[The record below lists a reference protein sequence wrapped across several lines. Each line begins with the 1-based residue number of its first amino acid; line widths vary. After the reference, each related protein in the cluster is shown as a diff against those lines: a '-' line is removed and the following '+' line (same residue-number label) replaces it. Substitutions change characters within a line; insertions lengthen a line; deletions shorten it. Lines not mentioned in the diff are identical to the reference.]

1 MKSQMN
7 SLKLFQTNF
16 QCSPVSSAQAH
27 GRVNLI
33 GEHTDYNYGFV
44 LPTLNDQKI
53 EVSIGPRSDSQIVG
67 ISDEFG
73 KKSSLFD
80 SKTDGSWIDFVRGA
94 LFYLGKE
101 GHHMSGL
108 NLSVTSDIPA
118 GSGLSSSAALEIA
131 LIKALC
137 KMVNL
142 ELPLTKIAQIG
153 QLIEHNFIGTYC
165 GIMDQM
171 SSAIAKFGQ
180 ALFLDCEN
188 LSTEIIPI
196 FSEYTFVV
204 IHSGSTRKLSE
215 GLYNERKRETEAAA
229 KFLNIPSLRH
239 AEITNLSS
247 IKDPKILKRARHVIS
262 ENFRVKKAVQFLKNN
277 NAQAFGELMN
287 ESHSSMDNDY
297 EISSPELNY
306 VVKKAQSHGA
316 LGARLTGAGFG
327 GCTVILP
334 SNIQREDIT
343 EKILNDCPKSY
354 LITNISQNNIIN

>member
-1 MKSQMN
+1 M
-7 SLKLFQTNF
+7 
-16 QCSPVSSAQAH
+16 
-27 GRVNLI
+27 
-33 GEHTDYNYGFV
+33 
-44 LPTLNDQKI
+44 
-53 EVSIGPRSDSQIVG
+53 
-67 ISDEFG
+67 
-73 KKSSLFD
+73 
-80 SKTDGSWIDFVRGA
+80 
-94 LFYLGKE
+94 
-101 GHHMSGL
+101 
-108 NLSVTSDIPA
+108 
-118 GSGLSSSAALEIA
+118 SSS
-131 LIKALC
+131 K
-137 KMVNL
+137 
-142 ELPLTKIAQIG
+142 
-153 QLIEHNFIGTYC
+153 
-165 GIMDQM
+165 
-171 SSAIAKFGQ
+171 SKFGQ

-239 AEITNLSS
+239 AEITNLSL

-287 ESHSSMDNDY
+287 ESHSSMDKDY

-306 VVKKAQSHGA
+306 VVKKARSHGA

-327 GCTVILP
+327 GCTVILT